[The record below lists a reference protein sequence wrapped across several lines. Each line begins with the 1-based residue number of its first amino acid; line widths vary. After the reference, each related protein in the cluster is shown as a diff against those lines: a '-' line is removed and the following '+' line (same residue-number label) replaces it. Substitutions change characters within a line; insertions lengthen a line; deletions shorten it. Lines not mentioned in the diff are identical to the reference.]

1 MGNMRAPSA
10 FPKFKSYGSV
20 VLMLA
25 TVAVVTALSLAVVT
39 RPRDGKWEG
48 FDAAGDAVPAGSED
62 SVAVVHAKW
71 CGHCRELLK
80 PGGVWERAKAS
91 LPTVKFV
98 EIDEAEHGDLV
109 KTLGITS
116 FPDIRR
122 MGVGGKS
129 LAKFEGDRTAENL
142 VTFAKEGL

>member
-1 MGNMRAPSA
+1 MRASSA
-10 FPKFKSYGSV
+10 FPKFKSYGSI

-39 RPRDGKWEG
+39 RPQNGRWEG
-48 FDAAGDAVPAGSED
+48 FDAVPAGD
-62 SVAVVHAKW
+62 DAPSVAVVHATW

-80 PGGVWERAKAS
+80 PGGIWERAKAS

-129 LAKFEGDRTAENL
+129 LAKFEGDRTVENI
-142 VTFAKEGL
+142 VTFANEGP